1 MGKRIIR
8 LTGGLSW
15 WLAEPSRMIL
25 LQIFRCLEIIAFTS
39 GWTDQTEPNQEED
52 NLDDSNERHQ
62 SEGHATLAPNMD
74 ALTSES
80 SSPEQQYTLDV
91 TFGVAMKT
99 LKCLSTAIELSNV
112 KANLKAD
119 KSWPENRVAQL
130 RTLERELFDA
140 FADPDTFSTDHPCP
154 DGGVAQQG
162 ISSYVSQEIKENHVW
177 AFHYSA
183 AIFYRRALCDGGPEV
198 IPALPKSTGQGM
210 IGREDEFT
218 LRLSGQ
224 ELVSKALEHLE
235 NVDAMSSDIAVANT
249 LWPGFIAA
257 VEAVD
262 MDLRHRALIWFA
274 RAKRHGI
281 GNISKAKALVLEVW
295 RRVDRQTWV
304 SPERKNVKSELSHV
318 DWREVMKEKGMYI
331 MLT

>member
-1 MGKRIIR
+1 
-8 LTGGLSW
+8 
-15 WLAEPSRMIL
+15 MIL

-39 GWTDQTEPNQEED
+39 GWSDQNEPNQEEED
-52 NLDDSNERHQ
+52 LEAED
-62 SEGHATLAPNMD
+62 HATTAPNVN

-112 KANLKAD
+112 KADLKSE
-119 KSWPENRVAQL
+119 KTWPEHRVTQL
-130 RTLERELFDA
+130 RKLERELFDA
-140 FADPDTFSTDHPCP
+140 FTDPDTFSSDHPFP
-154 DGGVAQQG
+154 DAGTAQQG

-183 AIFYRRALCDGGPEV
+183 AIFYRRALCDGGPDV
-198 IPALPKSTGQGM
+198 VPPLPKSGKDTVGGV
-210 IGREDEFT
+210 DEHT
-218 LRLSGQ
+218 QHLSGQ

-262 MDLRHRALIWFA
+262 MELRHRALIWFA

-304 SPERKNVKSELSHV
+304 SPERKNVKNELSHV
-318 DWREVMKEKGMYI
+318 DWREVMREKGMYI